1 MSKTWRFLRIHIPI
15 LKRVC
20 RVWQREAATHSIYCA
35 LLVMPT
41 QFLWNR
47 FWHLKPFCIFWHL
60 TFGIFLRIRINV
72 AKRFCTP
79 LLLSLF
85 CTECLKLW
93 WTFSMALSGNSSWSL
108 DLLKSLI
115 WVEYWQAVFKIF
127 IYSGLS
133 ISVLLCSS
141 SRSQFSAPYLAIQ
154 PFLMELPGRFSP
166 PPLPW
171 YFSLSNSWR
180 PQVWWPAL

>member
-1 MSKTWRFLRIHIPI
+1 MSKTWRFLRIYIPI
-15 LKRVC
+15 LRRVC

-47 FWHLKPFCIFWHL
+47 FLKSFGIFGISQGL

-72 AKRFCTP
+72 AKRFC
-79 LLLSLF
+79 
-85 CTECLKLW
+85 
-93 WTFSMALSGNSSWSL
+93 TFSMALSGNSSWSL

-115 WVEYWQAVFKIF
+115 WVEYWQVVFKIF
-127 IYSGLS
+127 IYSSLS

-154 PFLMELPGRFSP
+154 PFLVELPGRFSP
-166 PPLPW
+166 PPFQW